1 MARPSVYHVTHTYS
15 DKDRELYI
23 KTLMPFDE
31 LRKLIHIWQV
41 KLFDMCDTMDFNEC
55 EMVEILETFG
65 VSRISKED
73 KFTTYYDLDLYLVWE
88 YGAAHIPLTE
98 EDMTNPKFIN
108 DEAIKIMNRVYKE
121 TLEYYEREMLARRG

>member
-41 KLFDMCDTMDFNEC
+41 KF
-55 EMVEILETFG
+55 
-65 VSRISKED
+65 
-73 KFTTYYDLDLYLVWE
+73 
-88 YGAAHIPLTE
+88 
-98 EDMTNPKFIN
+98 
-108 DEAIKIMNRVYKE
+108 
-121 TLEYYEREMLARRG
+121 